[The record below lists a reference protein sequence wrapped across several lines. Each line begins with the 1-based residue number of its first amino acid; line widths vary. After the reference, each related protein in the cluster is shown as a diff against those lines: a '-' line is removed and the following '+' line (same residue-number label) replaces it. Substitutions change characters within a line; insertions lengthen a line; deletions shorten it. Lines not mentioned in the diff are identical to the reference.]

1 MDDEHSVIIVQ
12 YEHDLQEPTTSA
24 PAPHKPF
31 VVFTPQWIGSCGL
44 LHDLLRFLNTHAM
57 GLDVINVGHGQCS
70 RFGRTP
76 SLYVDGEQ
84 RDYWKVLSANSLLA
98 AATVAA

>member
-57 GLDVINVGHGQCS
+57 GLDVIDV
-70 RFGRTP
+70 P
-76 SLYVDGEQ
+76 SVPT
-84 RDYWKVLSANSLLA
+84 KVQEPSITYITN
-98 AATVAA
+98 